1 MHVLLATNNL
11 FPEPSATGSGRYNHE
26 VGRRLVDRGHD
37 VSVVTRRR
45 DGTPVRERVAGMDVW
60 RYDASIPRLPMT
72 LRTIDRCVASI
83 HAAEPIDLASFH
95 GALSSFG
102 VDRAL
107 PDRIPR
113 TYTLHGLWAVEYRER
128 TDATNAWEAPWHR
141 LNREFRQRIESRVM
155 GNCETVIVLSEFMR
169 KRLADFH
176 PRVRSST
183 VIPGGVDVDRFA
195 PRAGSD
201 VDQAASE
208 TDRLATR
215 AASQT
220 DRFDP
225 DACNFLTI
233 RRLTPRMGLE
243 TLLDAFA
250 EVHRENGDT
259 HLSIGGSGPLQDEL
273 ESRAVDRGIDSAVTF
288 LGYVPDDRLAA
299 TYAAADA
306 FVLPTLELE
315 GFGLATLEALSAGTP
330 AIGTTAGATPEILR
344 DLEGAPAVPESL
356 LVPPGDA
363 ERMAALMS
371 AWAQLPPSERAK
383 AGEASRSYVLE
394 SGYTWEAVTDRV
406 ERLFERI
413 RA

>member
-11 FPEPSATGSGRYNHE
+11 FPEPSATGSGRYNYE
-26 VGRRLVDRGHD
+26 VGRRLVERGHD

-45 DGTPVRERVAGMDVW
+45 DSAPVRERVAGMDVW

-83 HAAEPIDLASFH
+83 DSAKPIDLASFH

-128 TDATNAWEAPWHR
+128 TDATSAWEAPWHR
-141 LNREFRQRIESRVM
+141 LNRKFRQRIEGRVM

-201 VDQAASE
+201 VDRVDQAASE
-208 TDRLATR
+208 TDH
-215 AASQT
+215 
-220 DRFDP
+220 FDP

-259 HLSIGGSGPLQDEL
+259 HLYIGGSGPLRSEL

-299 TYAAADA
+299 AYAAADA

-330 AIGTTAGATPEILR
+330 AIGTTAGATPEILE
-344 DLEGAPAVPESL
+344 DLEDEPAVPESL

-363 ERMAALMS
+363 DRMAALMS
-371 AWAQLPPSERAK
+371 AWARVPPSERAA

-413 RA
+413 SA